1 MDDFFRLDEST
12 TVGLIDVLGN
22 DVLTGIADPSS
33 ILVDVTPAAH
43 SDALIEWDSIARK
56 IRYQNVGYDF
66 RGFDQFAYTL
76 RSPSGVTSSAIVTV
90 LLK

>member
-1 MDDFFRLDEST
+1 MDDFFLLDEPA
-12 TVGLIDVLGN
+12 TVGLIDVPAN
-22 DVLTGIADPSS
+22 DVFTGVADPSE

-43 SDALIEWDSIARK
+43 SNALIEWDPIARK

-66 RGFDQFAYTL
+66 LGFDQFAYTP
-76 RSPSGVTSSAIVTV
+76 RSPSGFTSRAIVTV